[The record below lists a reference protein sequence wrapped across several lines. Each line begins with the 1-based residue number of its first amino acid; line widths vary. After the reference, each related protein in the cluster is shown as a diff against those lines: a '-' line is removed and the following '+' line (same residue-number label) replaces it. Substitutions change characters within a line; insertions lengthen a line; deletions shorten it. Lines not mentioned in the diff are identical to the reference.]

1 MPPACFC
8 LITLYD
14 LKTKNILTINWL
26 PEFPETS
33 LDELEQNE
41 DEEDEQCNASI
52 TKEGNYIYIKMK
64 IINKY

>member
-14 LKTKNILTINWL
+14 LKYFDYKLTC
-26 PEFPETS
+26 FTS

-41 DEEDEQCNASI
+41 DEEDEQCNASV
-52 TKEGNYIYIKMK
+52 TKEGKYIYIKMK